1 LTREA
6 VIKLRLA
13 QAWTYDETKEHKVTI
28 NMALVRA
35 IFFQKTTVT
44 RLIFPLHT
52 DTEHT
57 KPTATQHAAYRMA
70 LNFLTEIALQ
80 AFRTDD
86 GIYPAT
92 APATCQEDY
101 SGDLKPKATNNK
113 GPINLSPQQ
122 LPFAWPDLN
131 PNKQRSLPNKQNQQP
146 GPAYPLKDPDP
157 EQSRKRPNSPH
168 PWEFCNKCWTFG
180 DHYSD
185 SCNKPPVQCP
195 ADFKTKRNNLQKIH
209 QTARKHSKR
218 PNSKDQTEDK
228 PSGGGESD

>member
-1 LTREA
+1 
-6 VIKLRLA
+6 
-13 QAWTYDETKEHKVTI
+13 
-28 NMALVRA
+28 MALVRT

-52 DTEHT
+52 DTEYT

-113 GPINLSPQQ
+113 GPKNLSPQQ

-131 PNKQRSLPNKQNQQP
+131 PNKQRSLPHKQNQLP
-146 GPAYPLKDPDP
+146 GSANPVSDP
-157 EQSRKRPNSPH
+157 EQSKKRTNSP
-168 PWEFCNKCWTFG
+168 NT
-180 DHYSD
+180 
-185 SCNKPPVQCP
+185 
-195 ADFKTKRNNLQKIH
+195 
-209 QTARKHSKR
+209 
-218 PNSKDQTEDK
+218 
-228 PSGGGESD
+228 